1 MRSEEYLRLHDV
13 CRDMAQQC
21 DSGALHDRWLILA
34 QSWLDRAGEAD
45 GNKPQRKNARRLDN
59 HATTPVSFGSLAVH

>member
-13 CRDMAQQC
+13 CRDMARQS
-21 DSGALHDRWLILA
+21 DSEALHDRWLKLA

-45 GNKPQRKNARRLDN
+45 GQRMKALRLDKR
-59 HATTPVSFGSLAVH
+59 AATPVSFGSLAIH